1 MKFEKQRAVAIFGL
15 SVLQF
20 LKRASSS
27 TWIGLQFPGRMYGLN
42 WGFKARR
49 PQAAMITHT

>member
-27 TWIGLQFPGRMYGLN
+27 TWIGLQFPGRVYGLN